1 MSLSRISVSLCCTS
15 GWSTTVRCSG
25 GQMLGHVALVP
36 QFLGDF
42 LFRGRVAEGGVKRC
56 ARDLGENAFVPV
68 EAAGEVLVFGPSSWC
83 GKNGGSS
90 VETVTFTPPRAEF
103 FRSDARATTG
113 RRRASRST
121 PGSIPST
128 IPSSASRSTSARSSM
143 ACTPWPIRS
152 GFSASSA
159 SRTDAAPTP
168 FARMHRDAKPRLPR
182 AVEGPQKIARLPLHL
197 VARHPEAHQPVA
209 SRLGR
214 AFRDRFRAVRAEM
227 ADAGDDAPQ
236 RDAKVA
242 LGRLRRLADGV
253 EVVAPRV
260 HISAAAEIGAEERL
274 GINDAVFRAFLQNG
288 AGQAGVVLGRLQD
301 ARRRLVDRQEMPEI
315 AVGVAAVLPEDAREV
330 DAPSPW
336 PARG

>member
-1 MSLSRISVSLCCTS
+1 MCARSRRKRLRPSRSCGRGSRI
-15 GWSTTVRCSG
+15 R
-25 GQMLGHVALVP
+25 
-36 QFLGDF
+36 
-42 LFRGRVAEGGVKRC
+42 
-56 ARDLGENAFVPV
+56 
-68 EAAGEVLVFGPSSWC
+68 PSSWC

-90 VETVTFTPPRAEF
+90 VETVTFTPRA
-103 FRSDARATTG
+103 RSFSIGCARHDG
-113 RRRASRST
+113 KT
-121 PGSIPST
+121 PSVTFDPGQHSST

-159 SRTDAAPTP
+159 SRTDGRPTP

-260 HISAAAEIGAEERL
+260 HISAAPPPPPAEIGAEERL
-274 GINDAVFRAFLQNG
+274 GINDAVFRAFLQKRRGSGG
-288 AGQAGVVLGRLQD
+288 A
-301 ARRRLVDRQEMPEI
+301 
-315 AVGVAAVLPEDAREV
+315 
-330 DAPSPW
+330 
-336 PARG
+336 